1 MNPGIRLCAKGV
13 PGYPAGTIFTPPSK
27 RMLPLDAPVGAPVDA
42 PLTPA
47 SLDAPLPE
55 ALLPESLTLAPLDA
69 PLPEALMVPVD
80 VALLT
85 SPLDAPLP
93 VAFVAPVDAPLL
105 TAPPDPDG
113 AEAPLVLPEPVG
125 RPLRPHAPPPPPTPT
140 RATTLLTH

>member
-1 MNPGIRLCAKGV
+1 
-13 PGYPAGTIFTPPSK
+13 
-27 RMLPLDAPVGAPVDA
+27 MLPLDAPVAAPVDA

-113 AEAPLVLPEPVG
+113 AEAPLVLPEPIGGALVLDVPQAHARAG
-125 RPLRPHAPPPPPTPT
+125 RETANRTP
-140 RATTLLTH
+140 RRECRRLLKRSNLVT